1 MSRALLGAAFSALL
15 AACSTTPGSTPIQA
29 APTGGI
35 DQAQA
40 ITFARDHVAMAT
52 MTGAVVESHGAL
64 PSETSSASGALRW
77 VWAVSFL
84 GDVSI
89 CNPLGACQSPRPA
102 TSTVYLDYMT
112 GSFIE
117 TSTDSSAP

>member
-1 MSRALLGAAFSALL
+1 MSRTVFVATVSVFF
-15 AACSTTPGSTPIQA
+15 AACSTAPGTTPIGP

-35 DQAQA
+35 DQEQA
-40 ITFARDHVAMAT
+40 ITIARDHVAMAT
-52 MTGAVVESHGAL
+52 VTGAVVESPGAL
-64 PSETSSASGALRW
+64 PGATSTASGGLRW
-77 VWAVSFL
+77 VWAVYFS
-84 GDVSI
+84 GDVTI

-117 TSTDSSAP
+117 TATVSSAP